1 MSFENHCVVVTGASR
16 GLGRGCAVAFA
27 AKGAEVILVA
37 RSGDELAQVEAEIR
51 GAGGRAQAVPCD
63 LTQEAEI
70 QRLFGSL
77 RRCDVL
83 VNNAGANRP
92 QRFLEVD
99 VGTLDMLLAL
109 NVRSM
114 FLTAQAAAR
123 IMVRQRAGA
132 IVNMSSQM
140 GHVGAPERTVY
151 CMTKHAIEGLTKAMA
166 VELASFGVRVNTV
179 APTYV
184 ETPMTQPFFANDDF
198 RKKVLSAIPL
208 GRIGR
213 IEEITAAVLFLASSA
228 ASLVTGTSLRV
239 DGGYTA
245 Q

>member
-37 RSGDELAQVEAEIR
+37 RSDDELAQVEAEIL
-51 GAGGRAQAVPCD
+51 GAGGRAQTVPCD
-63 LTQEAEI
+63 LTQEAEV
-70 QRLFGSL
+70 QRLFSSL
-77 RRCDVL
+77 QRCDVL

-92 QRFLEVD
+92 QRFLDVD

-166 VELASFGVRVNTV
+166 VELAS
-179 APTYV
+179 
-184 ETPMTQPFFANDDF
+184 
-198 RKKVLSAIPL
+198 
-208 GRIGR
+208 
-213 IEEITAAVLFLASSA
+213 
-228 ASLVTGTSLRV
+228 LRRPRR
-239 DGGYTA
+239 A
-245 Q
+245 W

>member
-1 MSFENHCVVVTGASR
+1 VDANT
-16 GLGRGCAVAFA
+16 L
-27 AKGAEVILVA
+27 
-37 RSGDELAQVEAEIR
+37 
-51 GAGGRAQAVPCD
+51 
-63 LTQEAEI
+63 
-70 QRLFGSL
+70 
-77 RRCDVL
+77 DVL
-83 VNNAGANRP
+83 V
-92 QRFLEVD
+92 
-99 VGTLDMLLAL
+99 TL

-123 IMVRQRAGA
+123 MMVRQRAGA

-166 VELASFGVRVNTV
+166 VELASYGVRVNTV

-213 IEEITAAVLFLASSA
+213 VEDVTAAVLFLASSA
-228 ASLVTGTSLRV
+228 ANLVTGTSLLV

>member
-1 MSFENHCVVVTGASR
+1 
-16 GLGRGCAVAFA
+16 
-27 AKGAEVILVA
+27 
-37 RSGDELAQVEAEIR
+37 
-51 GAGGRAQAVPCD
+51 
-63 LTQEAEI
+63 
-70 QRLFGSL
+70 
-77 RRCDVL
+77 
-83 VNNAGANRP
+83 
-92 QRFLEVD
+92 
-99 VGTLDMLLAL
+99 MLITL

-123 IMVRQRAGA
+123 MMVRQRAGA

-166 VELASFGVRVNTV
+166 VELASYGVRVNTV

-208 GRIGR
+208 CRIGR
-213 IEEITAAVLFLASSA
+213 VEDVTAAVLFLASSA
-228 ASLVTGTSLRV
+228 ANLVTGTSLLV

>member
-1 MSFENHCVVVTGASR
+1 V
-16 GLGRGCAVAFA
+16 
-27 AKGAEVILVA
+27 
-37 RSGDELAQVEAEIR
+37 D
-51 GAGGRAQAVPCD
+51 
-63 LTQEAEI
+63 
-70 QRLFGSL
+70 
-77 RRCDVL
+77 
-83 VNNAGANRP
+83 AN
-92 QRFLEVD
+92 
-99 VGTLDMLLAL
+99 TLDMLITL

-123 IMVRQRAGA
+123 MMVRQRAGA

-166 VELASFGVRVNTV
+166 VELASYGVRVNTV

-213 IEEITAAVLFLASSA
+213 VEDVTAAVLFLASSA
-228 ASLVTGTSLRV
+228 ANLVTGTSLLV

>member
-1 MSFENHCVVVTGASR
+1 MSFENRCVVVTGASR

>member
-1 MSFENHCVVVTGASR
+1 
-16 GLGRGCAVAFA
+16 
-27 AKGAEVILVA
+27 
-37 RSGDELAQVEAEIR
+37 
-51 GAGGRAQAVPCD
+51 
-63 LTQEAEI
+63 
-70 QRLFGSL
+70 
-77 RRCDVL
+77 
-83 VNNAGANRP
+83 
-92 QRFLEVD
+92 
-99 VGTLDMLLAL
+99 
-109 NVRSM
+109 M

-123 IMVRQRAGA
+123 MMVRQRAGA

-166 VELASFGVRVNTV
+166 VELASYGVRVNTV

-213 IEEITAAVLFLASSA
+213 VEDVTAAVLFLASSA
-228 ASLVTGTSLRV
+228 ANLVTGTSLLV